1 MLNMIETV
9 FLISL
14 AITFVLIL
22 LMVYHFNQ
30 RLGALE
36 SASDSMCEIIQSLV
50 RQPRMCGAPAPQGGG
65 CAPSA
70 PGLKKDKDEEDD
82 EDVDEDEDD
91 DEYENEDGDEDV
103 DDMVYSAD
111 DAANMFA
118 DDAAGVKKISIPSSM
133 NPVDIANM
141 FVFHSTVYD
150 PAESGKYNMT
160 DIDDDDEE
168 YEDEEYDD
176 MPELEDI
183 YVGEDVSLALDGD
196 VVEFDAAPAV
206 ADAKPVSDSTAAD
219 AAADADEVEEDID
232 DSFREVDAD
241 TDADAPAATSTPN
254 YAKQSVHQLRMVA
267 ASRGFAVDVNKLKK
281 PELVKLLTSA

>member
-1 MLNMIETV
+1 MIETV

-65 CAPSA
+65 CVSGA
-70 PGLKKDKDEEDD
+70 PGLDKDDDEEEDD
-82 EDVDEDEDD
+82 EDEDEDEEDD
-91 DEYENEDGDEDV
+91 D
-103 DDMVYSAD
+103 DMAYSAD
-111 DAANMFA
+111 DAVNMFA
-118 DDAAGVKKISIPSSM
+118 DDANGVKKISIPSSM
-133 NPVDIANM
+133 NPADIANM

-160 DIDDDDEE
+160 DIDDDEDDDEDD
-168 YEDEEYDD
+168 YAD

-183 YVGEDVSLALDGD
+183 YVGEDVSLTLDGD
-196 VVEFDAAPAV
+196 VVEFEAPPVTADAPLAAAPA
-206 ADAKPVSDSTAAD
+206 SAAD
-219 AAADADEVEEDID
+219 VDADEGD
-232 DSFREVDAD
+232 DDVDESFRETE
-241 TDADAPAATSTPN
+241 TDADAPSTAATPN

-281 PELVKLLTSA
+281 PELVKLLSSA